1 MIGQSQ
7 ETEAQKTGQ
16 RDQRAETN
24 KRENMSATI
33 EATRHASI

>member
-16 RDQRAETN
+16 RGQRAEN
-24 KRENMSATI
+24 NMRKNMSATV
-33 EATRHASI
+33 EAMRHASI